1 MWLTRKIATYR
12 SFSPLERRVVR
23 KAATLLAVTPAGLRV
38 LGMTRWHARL
48 DHWATRLGHNVR
60 LDPDQ
65 SVAADRTA
73 RLVAAAARNVWP
85 QATCLHRSMVLMSLL
100 RAQRVEG
107 VIRYGVRRR
116 KGQFEAHAWVE
127 NHGRPITEPGDPY
140 GDYAALHNYG
150 METSR
155 GL

>member
-1 MWLTRKIATYR
+1 MWLTRKITTYR
-12 SFSPLERRVVR
+12 AFSPLERRVVR
-23 KAATLLAVTPAGLRV
+23 KAVTLLAVTPAALRV
-38 LGMTRWHARL
+38 LGMTRWLARL
-48 DHWATRLGHNVR
+48 DSWGMPLGPDVR

-85 QATCLHRSMVLMSLL
+85 QPTCLHRSIVLISLL
-100 RAQRVEG
+100 RAQQIEG

-140 GDYAALHNYG
+140 GDYAALHNHG
-150 METSR
+150 VEPSR